1 MIQSFKLP
9 FVFDIERLQ
18 NDLDQV
24 LQSNWIAH
32 FNTTNYTGNW
42 SGLALRAPGGDASSI
57 YPDPSATKEYSYTP
71 LLQSC
76 EYTQT
81 VIESFHCPMLSVR
94 FLRMEP
100 GTVIKPHRDHTLSF
114 EDGEVRLHIP
124 VRTNELVE
132 FISEGERLAMKEGEC
147 WYVNASLTHS
157 VANRG
162 TQDRIHLVIDCKVNN
177 WLRTFFPIITEAQ
190 NTGMKPIR
198 TEADKENM
206 INALRELNTP
216 AALEIIR
223 QLQDTN
229 G

>member
-1 MIQSFKLP
+1 MVRSFKLS
-9 FVFDIERLQ
+9 FTFDIGRLQ
-18 NDLDQV
+18 DDLDHV

-32 FNTTNYTGNW
+32 FNTTNYSGNW
-42 SGLALRAPGGDASSI
+42 SGLALRAPGGEESSI
-57 YPDPSATKEYSYTP
+57 YPDPFASKEYSNTP

-76 EYTQT
+76 PYIQT
-81 VIESFHCPMLSVR
+81 VIESFQCPVLSVR

-100 GTVIKPHRDHTLSF
+100 ATEIKPHRDHTLSF

-124 VRTNELVE
+124 IITNELVE
-132 FISEGERLAMKEGEC
+132 FISDGDRLDMKEGDC

-162 TQDRIHLVIDCKVNN
+162 TEDRIHLVIDCKVNG
-177 WLRTFFPIITEAQ
+177 WLRSYFPTITESPD
-190 NTGMKPIR
+190 TGMQSIR
-198 TEADKENM
+198 TETDKENM

-223 QLQDTN
+223 QLQENN